1 MSTRQKMFSKMYTK
15 IFQNQK
21 SKKSIR
27 WIEEKKVCFINMRMK
42 KLYIISPWLVMMWV
56 RAGGIKSPEFEYT
69 MSPQDGRNI
78 RLNTIIFYYGSCN
91 QNIIESLRR
100 KNVYFVAFYWN
111 QRQQKYKLT
120 FFSRIWFCCHLL
132 RYFGL
137 MHIEM
142 PKSNLHFCLSESFWY
157 RSCVI
162 IIQSMIK
169 QAQWRPPPLITSRRG
184 AA

>member
-1 MSTRQKMFSKMYTK
+1 MSTRQKMFSKMYAK
-15 IFQNQK
+15 IIQKQNK
-21 SKKSIR
+21 KKHKVNWRKKSMLHKN
-27 WIEEKKVCFINMRMK
+27 EMEKIVD
-42 KLYIISPWLVMMWV
+42 ISPWLVMMWA
-56 RAGGIKSPEFEYT
+56 RAGGIKSPEFEYI

-120 FFSRIWFCCHLL
+120 FFSGIWFCCHLL

-169 QAQWRPPPLITSRRG
+169 QAQWRPPPW
-184 AA
+184 